1 MSTTTTPVGA
11 SAAHDK
17 EFNALLRRL
26 LISVNHVMLVSQH
39 FGDFSSFSEEDAPA
53 GLTLHEAANSLD
65 RLYNEIDAWS
75 VHHEHVA
82 KPEKPKP
89 GLGVFTDDSAARLSV
104 PGLPPALSCPFCGRH
119 DDIEISKTD
128 EPIAKHGIWYDVSCG
143 ICGAQAPG
151 AESALQAAQQ
161 WNKREIGAATESADE
176 KPVGLG
182 ASDKTADRIRAFLM
196 SVRPLRDALPA
207 ADQQDA
213 YQLGRVTIERMA
225 NASQGTD
232 DPDIVVTLS
241 EAADVLSFLSWIEP
255 FEPSNWWAD
264 PENAPSHVCGLEFV
278 LRTLER
284 SLRSREARS

>member
-1 MSTTTTPVGA
+1 MSTTTTAVAAP
-11 SAAHDK
+11 AHDK
-17 EFNALLRRL
+17 AFSALLRRL
-26 LISVNHVMLVSQH
+26 LVSISHVNLVTQH
-39 FGDFSSFSEEDAPA
+39 FGDFTSLSQEDAPA
-53 GLTLHEAANSLD
+53 GLTLIEAARNLD
-65 RLYNEIDAWS
+65 QLYNEIDAWY

-82 KPEKPKP
+82 KLEKPKP
-89 GLGVFTDDSAARLSV
+89 GLGVFTDDSAARLPV
-104 PGLPPALSCPFCGRH
+104 PGLPPALSCPFCGRR
-119 DDIEISKTD
+119 DDIEISETD
-128 EPIAKHGIWYDVSCG
+128 ESIAKHGIWYEVSCG

-151 AESALQAAQQ
+151 AETAPQAAQQ
-161 WNKREIGAATESADE
+161 WNKRGIDPTAESADE
-176 KPVGLG
+176 KPVGPG

-196 SVRPLRDALPA
+196 SVRPLRDASPV

-225 NASQGTD
+225 NASLGTD

-255 FEPSNWWAD
+255 FEPRNWWTD

-284 SLRSREARS
+284 SLRSGEARS